1 MGCVLAIEPVHHEN
15 LSDSNTFVLINMHG
29 SSGYKSC
36 KRSRTVVN
44 FLGENQQLEYTPSM
58 KFTWRIE
65 NFSTLK
71 TKKLYSKIFT
81 VGGYKW
87 RILVF
92 PKGNNVDYLS
102 IYLDVADSATLPHGW
117 SRYAEFSLSVVN
129 QILPKCS
136 IQKDTKHQ
144 FNARESDWGFTSFI
158 PLSDLSNPRRSYI
171 VNDTVIIEAEV
182 VTGTVAATPVA
193 SEDRA
198 GLKKSAKKP
207 AASKKVSPLTS
218 PLIETA
224 SQTETGQQ
232 IEDEEEEYKQEAKLE
247 EEEDKKEE
255 PEEEATDSTPSN
267 RSSLPPQP
275 KVKCKMLPLRLV
287 ERSFR
292 INRPNKLIDLT
303 QDSIGEST
311 SIATETQLTPE
322 KTLNHEIEARLAE
335 LRNLIPEKKSTVDVL
350 TSTKSILLEELDV
363 EGKQIMAEKKQAA
376 DVAEAAKL
384 AAEDAQQ
391 MKKTTAT
398 FAFPKLPQTFHLN
411 STPTIPPVKFR
422 GLSSALVLLP
432 VPASSSS
439 PQSTVNFSVSGID
452 SPFPD
457 RQVAVPPSMTMMAT
471 PPLDQEDEEMLVPHS
486 DLVEGPQP
494 MEVSQVEPASTV
506 ENQQVE
512 DPPSMRFTWA
522 IENFS
527 RLNTKKHYSDIF
539 IVGGYKWRILIF
551 PKGNNV
557 DHLSMYL
564 DVADSA
570 TLQYGWIRYAQFSLA
585 VVNQIHPKY
594 SIRKDTQ
601 HQFNARES
609 DWGFTSFMLLNDLYD
624 PSRGYLVNDVVIVEA
639 EVAVRKIQ
647 DYWSYDSKKETGYVG
662 LKNQGAT
669 CYMNSLLQTLYH
681 IPYFR
686 KAVYHMPT
694 TENDMPTG
702 SIPLALQSLFYKLQY
717 NDTSVATKELT
728 KSFGW
733 DTYDSFM
740 QHDVQELNR
749 VLSEKLED
757 KMKGTVVEGTIQQLF
772 EGHHMNYIEC
782 INVDYKS
789 TRKESFYDLQL
800 DVKGCRDVYASFDKY
815 VEVERLEGDNKYHA
829 EEHGLQDAKK
839 GVLFIDFPPVL
850 QLQLKRFEYDFM
862 RDTMVKINDRYEFP
876 LQLDLDRENGKYLSP
891 EADRSVRNLYTLH
904 SVLVHSGGVHG
915 GHYYAF
921 IRPTLSDQWYKFD
934 DERVTKEDMKRAL
947 EEQYGGEEEL
957 PQTNPGLNNTPFK
970 FTKYSN
976 AYMLVYIRESDKDKI
991 ICNVD
996 EKDIAEHLRIR
1007 LKKEQ
1012 EEKEDKRR
1020 YKAQA
1025 HLFTI
1030 IKVAR
1035 DEDLAEQIGK
1045 DIYFDLVDHDK
1056 VRSFRVQKQTAFHA
1070 FKEEVAK
1077 EFGIPVQYQRFWIW
1091 AKRQNHTYRPN
1102 RPLTA
1107 QEEAQSVGQ
1116 LREMSNKTHNAELK
1130 LFLEV
1135 ERGPDLHPIPLPE
1148 KTREHILLFFK
1159 LYNPE
1164 KGELR
1169 YVGRLLVKSSG
1180 KPIEYIMKLNQ
1191 MAGFAPDE
1199 ELDLYEEIKFE
1210 PCVMCE
1216 HLDRRTSF
1224 RLSQIE
1230 DGDIICFQKSHP
1242 LESEEEC
1249 QYPDVPSFLE
1259 YVHNRQ
1265 VVRFRTLERPKEDE
1279 FSLELSK
1286 IHNYDEVVEK
1296 VAQKIGLDD
1305 PSKIRLTSHNCY
1317 SQQPK
1322 PQPIKYRGVEHLSE
1336 MLVHYNQTTDIL
1348 YYEVLDIPLPE
1359 LQGLKNLKVA
1369 FHHATK
1375 DEVVIHNIRLPKQ
1388 STVGD
1393 VINELKAKVELSH
1406 PTAELRLL
1414 EVFYHKIYK
1423 IFPPTEKIENIND
1436 QYWTLRAEEIPEE
1449 EKNLSPHDRL
1459 IHVYHFTRE
1468 TAQNQMQVQNFGEPF
1483 FLVIHEGETI
1493 AEVKVRIQK
1502 KLQVPDEEFAKW
1514 KFAFLSLGRPEYLQD
1529 SDTVFNRFQ
1538 RRDVYGAWEQ
1548 YLGLE
1553 HADNTPKRSYVN
1565 QNRHTFER
1573 PALEAAKERLFT
1585 VDTPCMSVYCLCM
1598 LIASA
1603 FRKAPLDLRG
1613 CWLSIYN
1620 SSVI

>member
-1 MGCVLAIEPVHHEN
+1 
-15 LSDSNTFVLINMHG
+15 
-29 SSGYKSC
+29 
-36 KRSRTVVN
+36 
-44 FLGENQQLEYTPSM
+44 
-58 KFTWRIE
+58 
-65 NFSTLK
+65 
-71 TKKLYSKIFT
+71 
-81 VGGYKW
+81 
-87 RILVF
+87 
-92 PKGNNVDYLS
+92 
-102 IYLDVADSATLPHGW
+102 
-117 SRYAEFSLSVVN
+117 
-129 QILPKCS
+129 
-136 IQKDTKHQ
+136 
-144 FNARESDWGFTSFI
+144 
-158 PLSDLSNPRRSYI
+158 
-171 VNDTVIIEAEV
+171 
-182 VTGTVAATPVA
+182 
-193 SEDRA
+193 
-198 GLKKSAKKP
+198 
-207 AASKKVSPLTS
+207 
-218 PLIETA
+218 
-224 SQTETGQQ
+224 
-232 IEDEEEEYKQEAKLE
+232 
-247 EEEDKKEE
+247 
-255 PEEEATDSTPSN
+255 
-267 RSSLPPQP
+267 
-275 KVKCKMLPLRLV
+275 
-287 ERSFR
+287 
-292 INRPNKLIDLT
+292 
-303 QDSIGEST
+303 
-311 SIATETQLTPE
+311 
-322 KTLNHEIEARLAE
+322 
-335 LRNLIPEKKSTVDVL
+335 
-350 TSTKSILLEELDV
+350 
-363 EGKQIMAEKKQAA
+363 
-376 DVAEAAKL
+376 
-384 AAEDAQQ
+384 
-391 MKKTTAT
+391 
-398 FAFPKLPQTFHLN
+398 
-411 STPTIPPVKFR
+411 
-422 GLSSALVLLP
+422 
-432 VPASSSS
+432 
-439 PQSTVNFSVSGID
+439 
-452 SPFPD
+452 
-457 RQVAVPPSMTMMAT
+457 MTMMT
-471 PPLDQEDEEMLVPHS
+471 PPPLDQQEDEEMLVPHS

-494 MEVSQVEPASTV
+494 MEAAQVEPANTV
-506 ENQQVE
+506 ENQTVENQPVE
-512 DPPSMRFTWA
+512 DPPSIKFTWT
-522 IENFS
+522 IENFT
-527 RLNTKKHYSDIF
+527 RLNVKKHYSDVF
-539 IVGGYKWRILIF
+539 VVGDY
-551 PKGNNV
+551 
-557 DHLSMYL
+557 LSMYL
-564 DVADSA
+564 DVADSS
-570 TLQYGWIRYAQFSLA
+570 TLPYGWSRYAQFSLA
-585 VVNQIHPKY
+585 VVNQMHNKY

-601 HQFNARES
+601 HQFNTRES
-609 DWGFTSFMLLNDLYD
+609 DWGFTSFMPLSDLYD
-624 PSRGYLVNDVVIVEA
+624 PSRGYLMNDTCLVEA
-639 EVAVRKIQ
+639 EVAVRKVL

-694 TENDMPTG
+694 TENDMPSG

-717 NDTSVATKELT
+717 NDSSVATKELT

-749 VLSEKLED
+749 VLCEKLED

-891 EADRSVRNLYTLH
+891 DADRSVRNLYTLH

-921 IRPTLSDQWYKFD
+921 IRPTLTDQWYKFD

-957 PQTNPGLNNTPFK
+957 PQTNPGFNNTPFK

-996 EKDIAEHLRIR
+996 EKDIAEHLRVR

-1012 EEKEDKRR
+1012 EEKEDKKR

-1035 DEDLAEQIGK
+1035 DEDLSEQIGK

-1056 VRSFRVQKQTAFHA
+1056 VRSFRIQKQTPFNQ

-1077 EFGIPVQYQRFWIW
+1077 EFGIPVQFQRFWIW

-1102 RPLTA
+1102 RPLTP
-1107 QEEAQSVGQ
+1107 QEETQSVGQ
-1116 LREMSNKTHNAELK
+1116 LREVSNKTHNAELK

-1135 ERGPDLHPIPLPE
+1135 ELGPDLRPIPPPD
-1148 KTREHILLFFK
+1148 KTKEDILLFFK
-1159 LYNPE
+1159 LYDPE
-1164 KGELR
+1164 KKELR
-1169 YVGRLLVKSSG
+1169 YVGRLFVKSSG
-1180 KPIEYIMKLNQ
+1180 KPMEILGKLNQ
-1191 MAGFAPDE
+1191 MAGFASDE
-1199 ELDLYEEIKFE
+1199 EIELYEEIKFE

-1216 HLDRRTSF
+1216 HLDKRTSF
-1224 RLSQIE
+1224 RLSQI
-1230 DGDIICFQKSHP
+1230 
-1242 LESEEEC
+1242 
-1249 QYPDVPSFLE
+1249 
-1259 YVHNRQ
+1259 VH
-1265 VVRFRTLERPKEDE
+1265 FRALERPKEDD
-1279 FSLELSK
+1279 FCLELSK
-1286 IHNYDEVVEK
+1286 IHSYDDVVER
-1296 VAQKIGLDD
+1296 VARQIGLDD
-1305 PSKIRLTSHNCY
+1305 PSKIRLTAHNCY

-1322 PQPIKYRGVEHLSE
+1322 PQPIKYRGVEHLSD
-1336 MLVHYNQTTDIL
+1336 MLVHYNQTSDIL

-1393 VINELKAKVELSH
+1393 VINELKTKVELSR
-1406 PTAELRLL
+1406 PDAELRLL

-1423 IFPPTEKIENIND
+1423 I
-1436 QYWTLRAEEIPEE
+1436 PEE
-1449 EKNLSPHDRL
+1449 EKNLGAHDRL
-1459 IHVYHFTRE
+1459 IHVYHFTKD

-1483 FLVIHEGETI
+1483 FLVIREGETL

-1502 KLQVPDEEFAKW
+1502 KLQVPDDEFSKW

-1529 SDTVFNRFQ
+1529 SDVVSSRFQ

-1553 HADNTPKRSYVN
+1553 HSDNAPKRAYAVN
-1565 QNRHTFER
+1565 QNRHAYEK
-1573 PALEAAKERLFT
+1573 PVK
-1585 VDTPCMSVYCLCM
+1585 
-1598 LIASA
+1598 
-1603 FRKAPLDLRG
+1603 
-1613 CWLSIYN
+1613 IYN
-1620 SSVI
+1620 